1 MNSAKRIDT
10 VIGDIASAKPPKKS
24 AVNTKWRITAVIS
37 ISRHVPVAGLK
48 RAMGIGNRRNCID
61 SHSA

>member
-10 VIGDIASAKPPKKS
+10 VIGDIAKAKPPKKS
-24 AVNTKWRITAVIS
+24 TVNTRWRITDDIS
-37 ISRHVPVAGLK
+37 ISPHVPVAGLK
-48 RAMGIGNRRNCID
+48 RAMGIGNRRNCIA